1 MEKKESKLT
10 KKAGKESTAA
20 KKVAAEKKAEK
31 KTGTARKAVNMKKVV
46 VEKELAVE
54 KPSTK
59 KSASKM
65 KKVSKKDGVEVS
77 IVIPVFNE
85 QENMD
90 ALSSRVLNTMDDYG
104 HSYEVIFVD
113 DGSSDKTPEMLRDL
127 FKNRSD
133 VIRVI
138 SFNGNYGQYVAILAG
153 FEHVRGEV
161 IVTLDADLQ
170 NLPEEI
176 PDLLEKMKEGYD
188 LVGGYRKKRHDNW
201 FRTYASKAVNW
212 FRAKTTGIHMRDH
225 GCMLRAYKRYIIDE
239 VVKTR
244 ETSTFITAL
253 AQKFAGNPIDFPV
266 THQERKAGDSK
277 YDLHKLIR
285 ITFDL
290 MTGFSLA
297 PLQAFTMVGM
307 TISFASLIYFFVE
320 VFKKVVGHHHGFGL
334 HFAFVFLLLSVII
347 LGIGLLGEY
356 LGRAYFA
363 VCDHP
368 RFVIREILEKKSEDS
383 EKKSSKSK

>member
-1 MEKKESKLT
+1 MEKKEVKSIKKVTARTDAT
-10 KKAGKESTAA
+10 KKA
-20 KKVAAEKKAEK
+20 VAEK
-31 KTGTARKAVNMKKVV
+31 KTTTAVKKITTTRKAVNMKKVV
-46 VEKELAVE
+46 AE
-54 KPSTK
+54 K
-59 KSASKM
+59 KSPSDV
-65 KKVSKKDGVEVS
+65 KKISKKDGVEIS

-90 ALSSRVLNTMDDYG
+90 DLSSRVLKTMDDYG
-104 HSYEVIFVD
+104 HNYEVVFVD
-113 DGSSDKTPEMLRDL
+113 DGSSDKTPEMLRNL
-127 FKNRSD
+127 FKKRSD

-138 SFNGNYGQYVAILAG
+138 TFNGNYGQYVAILAG

-161 IVTLDADLQ
+161 VVTLDADLQ

-176 PDLLEKMKEGYD
+176 PDLLKKMKEGYD

-201 FRTYASKAVNW
+201 FRTYASKTVNW

-253 AQKFAGNPIDFPV
+253 AQKFAGNPVDFPV

-277 YDLHKLIR
+277 YDLYKLIR

-356 LGRAYFA
+356 IGRAYFA

-368 RFVIREILEKKSEDS
+368 RFVIREILEKKSKEGDS
-383 EKKSSKSK
+383 EKKSSKTK

>member
-1 MEKKESKLT
+1 MSEDKRKIFVK
-10 KKAGKESTAA
+10 STNNRKNLIY
-20 KKVAAEKKAEK
+20 KKVQDENNPEI
-31 KTGTARKAVNMKKVV
+31 
-46 VEKELAVE
+46 
-54 KPSTK
+54 
-59 KSASKM
+59 
-65 KKVSKKDGVEVS
+65 S

-85 QENMD
+85 EENID
-90 ALSSRVLNTMDDYG
+90 NLSSRLLKTMDDYK

-113 DGSSDKTPEMLRDL
+113 DGSIDKTPQMLKTL
-127 FKNRSD
+127 FNKRSD

-153 FEHVRGEV
+153 FEHVRGDI

-176 PDLLEKMKEGYD
+176 PNLLDKMKEGYD
-188 LVGGYRKKRHDNW
+188 LVGGYRKERHDNF
-201 FRTYASKAVNW
+201 FRTYASKIINFIRGKV
-212 FRAKTTGIHMRDH
+212 TGIKMKDH

-266 THQERKAGDSK
+266 THEERKAGNSK
-277 YDLHKLIR
+277 YNLYKLIR

-307 TISFASLIYFFVE
+307 MISSASLIYFFVE
-320 VFKKVVGHHHGFGL
+320 VFKKVIGHHHGFGL

-363 VCDHP
+363 VCAHP
-368 RFVIREILEKKSEDS
+368 RFVIKEILEKG
-383 EKKSSKSK
+383 SKNKRA

>member
-1 MEKKESKLT
+1 MKQEKVSVSLQ
-10 KKAGKESTAA
+10 KK
-20 KKVAAEKKAEK
+20 
-31 KTGTARKAVNMKKVV
+31 
-46 VEKELAVE
+46 
-54 KPSTK
+54 K
-59 KSASKM
+59 KSLAKGASSRLKND
-65 KKVSKKDGVEVS
+65 SASNPQIS

-85 QENMD
+85 EENIKT
-90 ALSSRVLNTMDDYG
+90 LSSRLLNTMDADKR
-104 HSYEVIFVD
+104 SYEVVFVD
-113 DGSSDKTPEMLRDL
+113 DGSSDKTPQMLRDL
-127 FKNRSD
+127 FKKRSD

-153 FEHVRGEV
+153 FEHVRGDV

-176 PDLLEKMKEGYD
+176 PLLLDKIDEGYD

-201 FRTYASKAVNW
+201 FRTYASRVVNSI
-212 FRAKTTGIHMRDH
+212 RAKTTGIQMRDH
-225 GCMLRAYKRYIIDE
+225 GCMLRAYKRYIIDQ

-253 AQKFAGNPIDFPV
+253 AQKFAGKSLDFPV
-266 THQERKAGDSK
+266 THEERRAGDSK
-277 YDLHKLIR
+277 YNLYKLMR

-307 TISFASLIYFFVE
+307 TISAASLIYFFVE
-320 VFKKVVGHHHGFGL
+320 VFKKVIGHHHGFGL

-356 LGRAYFA
+356 LGRTYFA

-368 RFVIREILEKKSEDS
+368 KFVIKEILEKEDKELS
-383 EKKSSKSK
+383 

>member
-1 MEKKESKLT
+1 MEK
-10 KKAGKESTAA
+10 A
-20 KKVAAEKKAEK
+20 K
-31 KTGTARKAVNMKKVV
+31 
-46 VEKELAVE
+46 
-54 KPSTK
+54 STK
-59 KSASKM
+59 KIATKKTATTKKTVTKLTRNSSKYE
-65 KKVSKKDGVEVS
+65 VEVS
-77 IVIPVFNE
+77 VVIPVFNE
-85 QENMD
+85 QENIET
-90 ALSSRVLNTMDDYG
+90 LSSRVLKTMDDYG
-104 HSYEVIFVD
+104 SSYELIFVD
-113 DGSSDKTPEMLRDL
+113 DGSSDNTAEMLRDL
-127 FKNRSD
+127 FKKRSD

-138 SFNGNYGQYVAILAG
+138 SFNGNYGQYIAILAG
-153 FEHVRGEV
+153 FEHVRGETV
-161 IVTLDADLQ
+161 VTLDADLQ

-201 FRTYASKAVNW
+201 FRTYASKTVNW
-212 FRAKTTGIHMRDH
+212 FRAKTTGINMRDH

-277 YDLHKLIR
+277 YNLYKLIR

-307 TISFASLIYFFVE
+307 TISFTSLIYFFVE

-368 RFVIREILEKKSEDS
+368 RFVIREILEKKNS
-383 EKKSSKSK
+383 KAKSK

>member
-1 MEKKESKLT
+1 MKEETSVKN
-10 KKAGKESTAA
+10 TADTTP
-20 KKVAAEKKAEK
+20 EI
-31 KTGTARKAVNMKKVV
+31 
-46 VEKELAVE
+46 
-54 KPSTK
+54 
-59 KSASKM
+59 
-65 KKVSKKDGVEVS
+65 S
-77 IVIPVFNE
+77 IVVPVYNE
-85 QENMD
+85 EENIKN
-90 ALSSRVLNTMDDYG
+90 LSSRIMDTMNAYK
-104 HSYEVIFVD
+104 HSYEIIFID
-113 DGSSDKTPEMLRDL
+113 DGSRDKTPAMLREL
-127 FKNRSD
+127 FKKYPNQ
-133 VIRVI
+133 IRVI
-138 SFNGNYGQYVAILAG
+138 TFNGNYGQYVAILAG
-153 FEHVRGEV
+153 FEHVRGNV

-176 PDLLEKMKEGYD
+176 PSLLEKMKEGYD

-201 FRTYASKAVNW
+201 FRTYASKFIN
-212 FRAKTTGIHMRDH
+212 FIRAKVTGIHMRDH

-266 THQERKAGDSK
+266 THQEREAGTSK
-277 YDLHKLIR
+277 YDLYKLIR

-297 PLQAFTMVGM
+297 PLQVFTLVGM
-307 TISFASLIYFFVE
+307 TISTASLIYFFVE

-356 LGRAYFA
+356 LGRAYSA
-363 VCDHP
+363 VCGHP
-368 RFVIREILEKKSEDS
+368 KFVIREILEKKPGEVIKSEKIS
-383 EKKSSKSK
+383 EKKPKKTDKNREKIEKSGKISKKRVNSRKKSESKK

>member
-1 MEKKESKLT
+1 MEEKNNKSSGKKSVK
-10 KKAGKESTAA
+10 
-20 KKVAAEKKAEK
+20 
-31 KTGTARKAVNMKKVV
+31 KKVV
-46 VEKELAVE
+46 ATKVKSKADLNNNSETA
-54 KPSTK
+54 STLDPGLFDAIADV
-59 KSASKM
+59 KSDNILD
-65 KKVSKKDGVEVS
+65 VSCPNNGKCEVDVS

-85 QENMD
+85 EENMKE
-90 ALSSRVLNTMDDYG
+90 LSSRVLKTMDKYG
-104 HSYEVIFVD
+104 CSYELIFVD
-113 DGSSDKTPEMLRDL
+113 DGSSDKTPQMLRAL
-127 FKNRSD
+127 FKKRSD

-153 FEHVRGEV
+153 FEHVRGNI

-170 NLPEEI
+170 NIPEEI

-188 LVGGYRKKRHDNW
+188 LVGGYRKKRHDSW
-201 FRTYASKAVNW
+201 FRTYASKAVNL
-212 FRAKTTGIHMRDH
+212 FRAKTTGINMRDH

-266 THQERKAGDSK
+266 THQERRAGDSK
-277 YDLHKLIR
+277 YNLYKLIR

-297 PLQAFTMVGM
+297 PLHAFTMLGM

-334 HFAFVFLLLSVII
+334 HFAFVFLLLSIII

-368 RFVIREILEKKSEDS
+368 RFVIREILEKKPDS
-383 EKKSSKSK
+383 KNKKGKSKKS

>member
-1 MEKKESKLT
+1 MEKKEKTTTRKVAT
-10 KKAGKESTAA
+10 KKSAIGKKSAA
-20 KKVAAEKKAEK
+20 KKV
-31 KTGTARKAVNMKKVV
+31 
-46 VEKELAVE
+46 
-54 KPSTK
+54 PSEEN
-59 KSASKM
+59 
-65 KKVSKKDGVEVS
+65 DGVEVS

-85 QENMD
+85 QENME
-90 ALSSRVLNTMDDYG
+90 ALSSRVLKTMDDYG
-104 HSYEVIFVD
+104 HSYELIFVD
-113 DGSSDKTPEMLRDL
+113 DGSSDKTPQMLREL
-127 FKNRSD
+127 FKKRSD

-153 FEHVRGEV
+153 FEHVRGDV
-161 IVTLDADLQ
+161 VVTLDADLQ

-201 FRTYASKAVNW
+201 FRTYASKTVNW

-253 AQKFAGNPIDFPV
+253 AQKFAGNPVDFPV

-277 YDLHKLIR
+277 YNLYKLIR

-368 RFVIREILEKKSEDS
+368 RFVIREILEKS
-383 EKKSSKSK
+383 EKKSSKTKSK